1 MPAPGEFR
9 AGFYFLENI
18 LNTHNML
25 NFKPYYLLLL
35 LLTLGV
41 SCKDSQE
48 KQIEDPE
55 TRERPIV
62 ASIVDDK
69 DSFYYINFE
78 DYPEMDKSLPIGVF
92 DSGTGGL
99 TVLDALVNFDK
110 YNNASKEEGSDNLP
124 DFTSEKFIYLADQAN
139 MPYGNYSSE
148 EKTELLIEHII
159 KDTQFLLSNKYY
171 REGEQ
176 QHQEDKQP
184 VKSIVIACNTA
195 TAYGS
200 EFINEFVKK
209 TGIDLKVIGVID
221 AGARGTLA
229 TFESDESGSIAVM
242 ATVGTIQSKGY
253 ENTLLRVKDEL
264 GYTGN
269 IQVFNQGGHG
279 IAEAVDEEPDFI
291 NRDLD
296 KPRDDYRGPSLS
308 NTEYQIEKTLMDVY
322 NFDFNHGKMLCD
334 DQDTDD
340 CQILQ
345 INDSENYV
353 RYHLVSL
360 MEKIRKADN
369 PQPLK
374 AIVLGCT
381 HYPYLTSEIKEVL
394 KELYNYKKDGEYF
407 YRNFMQED
415 ISIVDPAVNV
425 AEELYVYMKEKNLFN
440 PEGDMMDSE
449 FYISVPNTANT
460 NVKVD
465 EVGRFPYDYKYG
477 RTEGEIQEYVH
488 VVPFSKNNISEE
500 TLERFKNSIPE
511 TYKLIEEFHRSNPKA
526 AYLQASAK
534 LEQ

>member
-1 MPAPGEFR
+1 MK
-9 AGFYFLENI
+9 YFKSNFLLI
-18 LNTHNML
+18 LL
-25 NFKPYYLLLL
+25 II
-35 LLTLGV
+35 LGV
-41 SCKDSQE
+41 SCKESQSDNRNTAQNAE
-48 KQIEDPE
+48 QEE
-55 TRERPIV
+55 EPIV
-62 ASIVDDK
+62 ASILNDK
-69 DSFYYINFE
+69 ESFYYINFE
-78 DYPEMDKSLPIGVF
+78 DYPEREKSLPIGVF

-110 YNNASKEEGSDNLP
+110 YNNDNKVEGSDDLP

-148 EKTELLIEHII
+148 EKTALLVEHII

-176 QHQEDKQP
+176 EYQEDKQP

-200 EFINEFVKK
+200 EFIREFVDQ

-229 TFESDESGSIAVM
+229 TFEKNENGSIGVM
-242 ATVGTIQSKGY
+242 ATVGTIASKGY
-253 ENTLLRVKDEL
+253 ENTLLKVKNEL
-264 GYTGN
+264 EYTGD

-291 NRDLD
+291 NRELD
-296 KPRDDYRGPSLS
+296 EPREDYRGPSLD
-308 NTEYQIEKTLMDVY
+308 NAEFRIDKTLMDVY
-322 NFDFNHGKMLCD
+322 NFDFDHGKMLCD
-334 DQDTDD
+334 NKNTDD

-360 MEKIRKADN
+360 LEKIRTAEN

-381 HYPYLTSEIKEVL
+381 HYPYLTSEIDEVL
-394 KELYNYKKDGEYF
+394 DELYNYQKDGEYI
-407 YRNFMQED
+407 YREFMQED
-415 ISIVDPAVNV
+415 IAIVDPAVNV
-425 AEELYVYMKEKNLFN
+425 ADELYVYMKEQDLFN
-440 PEGDMMDSE
+440 PAGDMNNSE
-449 FYISVPNTANT
+449 FYISVPNTNNP
-460 NVKVD
+460 NVQVD
-465 EVGRFPYDYKYG
+465 EKGRFPYEYKYG
-477 RTEGEIQEYVH
+477 RTEGEIQEYVQ

-500 TLERFKNSIPE
+500 TLDRFKSSIPQ
-511 TYKLIEEFHRSNPKA
+511 TYSLIEEFNRSNPKA
-526 AYLQASAK
+526 GYLETSARI
-534 LEQ
+534 Q

>member
-1 MPAPGEFR
+1 MK
-9 AGFYFLENI
+9 YFKS
-18 LNTHNML
+18 H
-25 NFKPYYLLLL
+25 FLLVLL
-35 LLTLGV
+35 IILGV
-41 SCKDSQE
+41 SCKESQSHNRNTAQNTAHE
-48 KQIEDPE
+48 EE
-55 TRERPIV
+55 PIV
-62 ASIVDDK
+62 ASILNDE

-78 DYPEMDKSLPIGVF
+78 DYPEREKHLPIGVF

-110 YNNASKEEGSDNLP
+110 YNNDNKEEGSDDLP

-148 EKTELLIEHII
+148 EKTELLVEHII

-176 QHQEDKQP
+176 DYQEDKQP
-184 VKSIVIACNTA
+184 VKTIIIACNTA

-200 EFINEFVKK
+200 ESIGEFLDQAD
-209 TGIDLKVIGVID
+209 IELKVIGVID

-229 TFESDESGSIAVM
+229 TFEKNENGSIGVM

-264 GYTGN
+264 GYTGD

-291 NRDLD
+291 NRDLNE
-296 KPRDDYRGPSLS
+296 PREDYRGPSL
-308 NTEYQIEKTLMDVY
+308 NNAEFRIDKTLMDVY
-322 NFDFNHGKMLCD
+322 NFDFDHGKMICD
-334 DQDTDD
+334 RKDTDD

-345 INDSENYV
+345 INDPENYV

-360 MEKIRKADN
+360 LEKIRMAENQK
-369 PQPLK
+369 PLK

-381 HYPYLTSEIKEVL
+381 HYPYLTSEIDEVL
-394 KELYNYKKDGEYF
+394 DELYNYQKEGKYV
-407 YRNFMQED
+407 YREFMQED
-415 ISIVDPAVNV
+415 IAIVDPAVNV
-425 AEELYVYMKEKNLFN
+425 AEELYVYMKEQGLFN
-440 PEGDMMDSE
+440 PKGDMNSSE
-449 FYISVPNTANT
+449 FYISLPNTQNV

-465 EVGRFPYDYKYG
+465 EKGRFPYVYKYG
-477 RTEGEIQEYVH
+477 RTEGEVQEYVR

-500 TLERFKNSIPE
+500 TLDRLKGSIPQ
-511 TYKLIEEFHRSNPKA
+511 TYKLIEEFNRSNPKTD
-526 AYLQASAK
+526 YLQPSARI
-534 LEQ
+534 E